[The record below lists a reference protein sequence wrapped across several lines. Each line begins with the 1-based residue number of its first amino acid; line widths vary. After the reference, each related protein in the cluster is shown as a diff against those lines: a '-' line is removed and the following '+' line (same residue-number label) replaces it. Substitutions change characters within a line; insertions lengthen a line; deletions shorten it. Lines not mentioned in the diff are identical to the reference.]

1 MSIVMPM
8 GTNQGPGS
16 APQYDAWQDRSGQPV
31 SCLSL
36 LLSGCVGS
44 GWSCLSSS
52 ANKRS
57 SSELKLLI

>member
-1 MSIVMPM
+1 MSIVMPV
-8 GTNQGPGS
+8 GTNQGLGS
-16 APQYDAWQDRSGQPV
+16 APQYDAWQDHSGEPV

-57 SSELKLLI
+57 LSDLKMLI

>member
-1 MSIVMPM
+1 MPLSVMH
-8 GTNQGPGS
+8 GRITQE
-16 APQYDAWQDRSGQPV
+16 APPYDAWQDHSGEPV
-31 SCLSL
+31 SYLSL

-57 SSELKLLI
+57 SSELKMLI